1 MTDIKSTLLKD
12 ILSKKLNK
20 AKDGISQILKDKSFK
35 AIEDYKKSFQFVLP
49 LDDTTSYP
57 EVSNNDLE
65 TPEVEPV
72 K

>member
-1 MTDIKSTLLKD
+1 MTDIKSTVLKD

-20 AKDGISQILKDKSFK
+20 AKDGISQILKDKSYK

-49 LDDTTSYP
+49 LDDAPISA
-57 EVSNNDLE
+57 EVSNADVE